1 MGEIYRGEVEEI
13 DSGEMEVYGDEMG
26 MFRDEV
32 VSDELGGMDGEMEEY
47 DESKSK
53 PSYPN
58 CEPPCFESY
67 IGDGICDDSC
77 NNELCG
83 WDEGDC
89 EEGNIPVETSGTF
102 ETFDMEEFGG
112 FQGMGGFMP

>member
-1 MGEIYRGEVEEI
+1 MEEI
-13 DSGEMEVYGDEMG
+13 DSGEMEV
-26 MFRDEV
+26 
-32 VSDELGGMDGEMEEY
+32 EY
-47 DESKSK
+47 DESKPK